1 MDVLK
6 QSILQIIESLCWNK
20 INNYNLQAEIEGKQ
34 ERKLL
39 QNFYEKKIKWNIR
52 IKLLLTWTKITM
64 SKTKQWV
71 KLRKFVLKQNK

>member
-20 INNYNLQAEIEGKQ
+20 INNYNLQAEILGKQ
-34 ERKLL
+34 EKKLL

-52 IKLLLTWTKITM
+52 
-64 SKTKQWV
+64 V
-71 KLRKFVLKQNK
+71 KVRAHMCPNFY